1 MSKSLGKTAIYMLL
15 GEKKLLR
22 GAMDSTGRITVIGD
36 KVKAKYKGDKELSNM
51 VDELIQIHKGRG
63 LT

>member
-1 MSKSLGKTAIYMLL
+1 MLL